1 VLATAV
7 AIALAGC
14 TASGGVHGTQHHS
27 PVVTSTPAQSV
38 AAPASRIPLKCS
50 QFSNVLA
57 LDQVLGSGILVSN
70 FQQPYQLN
78 SYIYQQAGALRCAW
92 SNSYSDFA
100 ENSTAYLIVTVT
112 PDVTDAEWAKWS
124 ASLGGGSQHG
134 LYGAGSLSSCVVSPN
149 GAICRLNMRVGPT
162 WLSVAVRSQTPA
174 TVALT
179 PLLKTAARVVTSAAV
194 TAPKWSDPSAV
205 PVPSGMFPLSDAQLA
220 TIAGSP
226 VARAASGPSI
236 QDGTLW
242 GSEESVGDQAGT
254 WNTASGDYTIQLEVL
269 PSGSWAWSRIASKNA
284 SQSAFAHVANV
295 GQAAI
300 YYTSTRGAAVASV
313 VEAIAGHNLFV
324 VQVTPRSAGASA
336 AHELAQKLATALASA
351 IGG

>member
-1 VLATAV
+1 
-7 AIALAGC
+7 
-14 TASGGVHGTQHHS
+14 
-27 PVVTSTPAQSV
+27 
-38 AAPASRIPLKCS
+38 
-50 QFSNVLA
+50 VLA

-124 ASLGGGSQHG
+124 ASVSGGSQHG
-134 LYGAGSLSSCVVSPN
+134 VYGAGSLSSCAVSSN
-149 GAICRLNMRVGPT
+149 GASCRLNLRVGTT

-174 TVALT
+174 TIALT
-179 PLLKTAARVVTSAAV
+179 PLLKTAARVVTSTSV
-194 TAPKWSDPSAV
+194 TAAKWSDPAAV
-205 PVPSGMFPLSDAQLA
+205 PVPPGTFPLSDAQLTA
-220 TIAGSP
+220 TVGSP
-226 VARAASGPSI
+226 VTRAASGPSI

-254 WNTASGDYTIQLEVL
+254 WNTASGDYAIQLEVL
-269 PSGSWAWSRIASKNA
+269 PSGSWAWRSIASKNA
-284 SQSAFAHVANV
+284 SQSGFAHVSNL

-300 YYTSTRGAAVASV
+300 YYTNTRGAAVASV

-324 VQVTPRSAGASA
+324 VQVTPRSAGASGA
-336 AHELAQKLATALASA
+336 RGLAQKIAQALASA
-351 IGG
+351 VGG